1 MILCEGE
8 MIRVNDVIQIKRN
21 DRKNLWDKTSVIL
34 VEPSKPQNLGSIARV
49 MMNLGFSNLI
59 IVNPRLN
66 LADPEIEIV
75 SRHAATIINQA
86 QLVSDFL
93 DLRERFDFFI
103 GTTSRS
109 GSDYNLR
116 RVAIP
121 PERLLKEKFETIKLA
136 VVFGR
141 EQHGLTNDEIEL
153 CDLVVTIPTHPSY
166 PVMNISHAVT
176 ITLYFLSRRFQTV
189 SRADPNE
196 KPKHRVASYKE
207 RLQLQNYFERLIITS
222 GYHPEKLHVAAQ
234 AFSNVVSRGYVTGR
248 ELTTLMGVLKWLEV
262 NLQGEVAI

>member
-1 MILCEGE
+1 M
-8 MIRVNDVIQIKRN
+8 NDAIQFERN
-21 DRKNLWDKTSVIL
+21 DNNLWNNISIIL

-49 MMNLGFSNLI
+49 MMNLGFYNLV

-75 SRHAATIINQA
+75 SRRANTIINRA
-86 QLVSDFL
+86 HLVSDL
-93 DLRERFDFFI
+93 IGLRERFDFLI

-121 PERLLKEKFETIKLA
+121 PERLLEEKLEANKLA
-136 VVFGR
+136 IVFGR
-141 EQHGLTNDEIEL
+141 EQHGLTNAEIEL

-166 PVMNISHAVT
+166 PVLNISHAAT
-176 ITLYFLSRRFQTV
+176 ITLYFLSRRFRTI
-189 SRADPNE
+189 SRDDQEE

-207 RLQLQNYFERLIITS
+207 RQQLLNYFERLIHTS
-222 GYHPEKLHVAAQ
+222 GYHPEKRHVASQ
-234 AFSNVVSRGYVTGR
+234 VFSNIISRGYVTGR
-248 ELTTLMGVLKWLEV
+248 ELTTLMGVLKWVEL
-262 NLQGEVAI
+262 NLQS